1 MRFRKTFILLLVV
14 VTLSSFRQD
23 NPAYQLFNN
32 KGKQVKYKKLLK
44 EAEKAD
50 IVFFGELHNNPIS
63 HWLQLELTQDLFSLK
78 NGMITMGA
86 EMFESDNQ
94 VILDEYLLGIKDKKS
109 FEEEARLWKNYKT
122 DIAPLVEFAKENK
135 IHFVATN
142 IPRRY
147 ASMVF
152 RGGFEALD
160 TLSTETKALIVPL
173 PPAYDPELPG
183 YKNMMDMMA
192 GHGGEPNENFPKA
205 QAIKDATMAY
215 FIHRNMEEG
224 KLFIHFHG
232 TYHSDNYEGILWYLK
247 LLRPNL
253 KMLTISTTEADKS
266 KRLIE
271 EKRGVADFIIAVPPN
286 MTKTH

>member
-1 MRFRKTFILLLVV
+1 MRFRKTFLLLLVV
-14 VTLSSFRQD
+14 LTFSSFRQD
-23 NPAYQLFNN
+23 NPAYQLFNK

-63 HWLQLELTQDLFSLK
+63 HWLQLELTQDLFNSK

-94 VILDEYLLGIKDKKS
+94 IILDEYLQGTKDVS
-109 FEEEARLWKNYKT
+109 TFEDEARLWKNYKT
-122 DIAPLVEFAKENK
+122 DIAPLVDFAKENNLRL
-135 IHFVATN
+135 VATN

-147 ASMVF
+147 ASLVF

-160 TLSTETKALIVPL
+160 TLSYETKAFIAPL

-183 YKNMMDMMA
+183 YKNMMNMMA
-192 GHGGEPNENFPKA
+192 GHGGKPNENFPKA

-215 FIHRNMEEG
+215 FIHKNIEEG
-224 KLFIHFHG
+224 KLFIHYHG
-232 TYHSDNYEGILWYLK
+232 TYHSDNYEGILWYLN
-247 LLRPNL
+247 LLRPDLN
-253 KMLTISTTEADKS
+253 MLTIATTEAEKN
-266 KRLIE
+266 KKLIE
-271 EKRGVADFIIAVPPN
+271 EKRGVADFILTVPPN

>member
-14 VTLSSFRQD
+14 VSLSSFRQD
-23 NPAYQLFNN
+23 NPAYQLFNH

-44 EAEKAD
+44 DAEKAD

-94 VILDEYLLGIKDKKS
+94 VILDEYLQGLIDRSS

-122 DIAPLVEFAKENK
+122 DIAPLVDFAKENK
-135 IHFVATN
+135 LGFVASN

-147 ASMVF
+147 ASMFF

-160 TLSTETKALIVPL
+160 TLSIETKAFIAPL
-173 PPAYDPELPG
+173 PPAYDPKLPG

-215 FIHRNMEEG
+215 FIHKNMEEG
-224 KLFIHFHG
+224 KLFIHYHG
-232 TYHSDNYEGILWYLK
+232 TYHSDNYEGILWYLR
-247 LLRPNL
+247 LLRPDL
-253 KMLTISTTEADKS
+253 KMLTIATTEADKS
-266 KRLIE
+266 RRLIE